1 MTAKDPDLQAE
12 TPDWYKDIVIYQLH
26 VKSFCD
32 GNGDGIG
39 DFKGLIGK
47 LDYLENLGVTALWLL
62 PFYPSPLRDDGYD
75 IADYGQIHPDYGTL
89 SDFKRFLKEAHAR
102 SMRVITELVLNHT
115 SDQHAWFQRA
125 RNAKAG
131 SAARDFYVW
140 SDTTDRYPDARVIFQ
155 DFELSNWAWDP
166 VARAYFWHRF
176 YSHQPDLNFDNP
188 RVHSALLKILDFW
201 FALGVDGVRLDAIP
215 YLYQREGT
223 NCENLPETYAFIKKL
238 RSHVQEHFP
247 DRMLLA
253 EANQWPEDAARYFGD
268 GDGCHMCF
276 HFPLM
281 PRMYMALE
289 MENSYPVTDILEQT
303 PEIPASCQWA
313 LFLRNH
319 DELTL
324 EMVTDEERDYMYH
337 IYVKDPR
344 ARVNLGIRRRLA
356 PLLNNDRRK
365 IELMNVLLFTLP
377 GSPIIY
383 YGDEIGMGDNYYLG
397 DRDGVRTPMQ
407 WNTNA
412 NAGFSMANPQKL
424 FLPLVIDPEYNA
436 TALNVATQEQRNS
449 SLLWWMRRAID
460 LRQSTSC
467 FGRGTIRFLAPENVK
482 VLAYIRSLGEEHIC
496 VVANL
501 SRHAQMVLL
510 DLAPYAG
517 RIAEDMFSRNRFLP
531 VTEFPYSLALGPYG
545 YYIFTLTEPA
555 VEEAAAPSAGLLRL
569 KGDSWRGIMDEKGIK
584 TALETRILPAYLPR
598 QRWYGGKD
606 RKIRTVTLLEAIPLS
621 RRQDSPLLLLVE
633 VAYQEG
639 NPEIYVLPLAYQR
652 QPEGEGDAAAAPLRG
667 AMASL
672 TLGDSQGVLYEGIYS
687 PSFGRDVL
695 SGIAGRRRQTGSHGQ
710 LHANASRELARWW
723 RKGETE
729 STPKLLE
736 TEQSNTS
743 ILFNEHF
750 IFKLYRRCQTGVH
763 PDLEMVRFLSE
774 DAGFPHVPAYAG
786 SLEYRR
792 GEEAPLVLGL
802 MQTFVPNQGDA
813 WGHFVDLAKHYF
825 ERVLLRGQGGKLP
838 PEGPGSFIRAV
849 GAPLP
854 PPPDDV
860 ISGVTLEMSALL
872 GRRTAELHQA
882 LARGRGEAFRP
893 EDFSIL
899 YQRSLYQAMQNQAKQ
914 ELRQLQKGASGLSPA
929 LQAEVQKVL
938 DLQPAIL
945 SGMHAITAGKLTAK
959 RIRIHGDYHLGQ
971 VLFTGNDFVMLDFE
985 GEPARPLSERRI
997 KRSPMRDVAGMLR
1010 SFQYAAYTALLS
1022 GSALR
1027 PQVTETLTPW
1037 ADRWYQ
1043 VISVSFLRGYLGAME
1058 GSDLLPHRPEE
1069 LENLLVPFLLQKA
1082 VYELGYERNNRPD
1095 WLIIPLRGIQLLCG
1109 E

>member
-1 MTAKDPDLQAE
+1 MTAAHFDPQGK
-12 TPDWYKDIVIYQLH
+12 TPQWYKDVVIYQLH

-89 SDFKRFLKEAHAR
+89 GDFKRFLKEAHAR

-125 RNAKAG
+125 RNARAG

-155 DFELSNWAWDP
+155 DFELSNWTWDP

-201 FALGVDGVRLDAIP
+201 FSLGVDGVRLDAIP

-238 RSHVQEHFP
+238 RRHVQEHFP

-268 GDGCHMCF
+268 GDSCHMCF

-303 PEIPASCQWA
+303 PEIPESCQWA

-356 PLLNNDRRK
+356 PLLDNDRRK

-377 GSPIIY
+377 GSPVIY

-407 WNTNA
+407 WNTDA
-412 NAGFSMANPQKL
+412 NAGFSRANPQKL

-436 TALNVATQEQRNS
+436 TALNVATQEQRQS

-460 LRQSTSC
+460 LRQSSSC
-467 FGRGTIRFLAPENVK
+467 FGRGTIRFLTPENVK

-501 SRHAQMVLL
+501 SRHAQMALL
-510 DLAPYAG
+510 DLSPYAG
-517 RIAEDMFSRNRFLP
+517 RIAEDMFSKNRFLP
-531 VTEFPYSLALGPYG
+531 VTESPYSLALGPYG
-545 YYIFTLTEPA
+545 YYVFTLTEPA
-555 VEEAAAPSAGLLRL
+555 AEAAAPAAGLLRL
-569 KGDSWRGIMDEKGIK
+569 KGDSWRGIMEEKGIK

-606 RKIRTVTLLEAIPLS
+606 RKIRTVTLIESIPLS
-621 RRQDSPLLLLVE
+621 RSQESPLLLLVE

-639 NPEIYVLPLAYQR
+639 SPEIYVLPLGYLR
-652 QPEGEGDAAAAPLRG
+652 QAEGEGEAAGAPLRG
-667 AMASL
+667 AMAHL
-672 TLGDSQGVLYEGIYS
+672 TLGDSQGVVYEGIYS

-695 SGIAGRRRQTGSHGQ
+695 SGIAGRRRQTGSHGH
-710 LHANASRELARWW
+710 LHANASRDLAHWW
-723 RKGETE
+723 KKGEAE
-729 STPKLLE
+729 SAPRLLE
-736 TEQSNTS
+736 SEQSNTS
-743 ILFNEHF
+743 ILYNEHF

-763 PDLEMVRFLSE
+763 PDLEIVRYLSE
-774 DAGFPHVPAYAG
+774 DAGFPFVPAYAG
-786 SLEYRR
+786 ALEYRR

-813 WGHFVDLAKHYF
+813 WGHFVDLAKRYF
-825 ERVLLRGQGGKLP
+825 ERVLTCDQAGKLP
-838 PEGPGSFIRAV
+838 PEGPGNFLRAI
-849 GAPLP
+849 GTPLP
-854 PPPDDV
+854 PRLDEV
-860 ISGVTLEMSALL
+860 IAGVTLEMSGLL
-872 GRRTAELHQA
+872 GRCAAELHQA
-882 LARGRGEAFRP
+882 LSGGRGEAFRP

-914 ELRQLQKGASGLSPA
+914 ELRQLQKGASSLSPV

-938 DLQPAIL
+938 SLQPAIL
-945 SGMHAITAGKLTAK
+945 AGMHAITAGKLDAK

-971 VLFTGNDFVMLDFE
+971 VLFTGNDFVILDFE

-1037 ADRWYQ
+1037 ADRWYEA
-1043 VISVSFLRGYLGAME
+1043 VSVSFLRGYLGAME
-1058 GSDLLPHRPEE
+1058 EGDLLPRQPEE
-1069 LENLLVPFLLQKA
+1069 LEKLLLPFLLQKA

>member
-1 MTAKDPDLQAE
+1 MTAANFNPQGDNPH
-12 TPDWYKDIVIYQLH
+12 WYKDVVIYQLH

-32 GNGDGIG
+32 GSGDGIG

-89 SDFKRFLKEAHAR
+89 YDFKRFLKEAHAR

-125 RNAKAG
+125 RSAKAG
-131 SAARDFYVW
+131 SSARDFYVW

-155 DFELSNWAWDP
+155 DFELSNWTWDP

-201 FALGVDGVRLDAIP
+201 FSLGVDGVRLDAIP

-223 NCENLPETYAFIKKL
+223 NCENLPETYAFLKKL
-238 RSHVQEHFP
+238 RRHVQEHFP

-268 GDGCHMCF
+268 GDSCHMCF

-303 PEIPASCQWA
+303 PEIPESCQWA

-356 PLLNNDRRK
+356 PLLDNDRRK

-377 GSPIIY
+377 GSPVIY

-407 WNTNA
+407 WNTDA
-412 NAGFSMANPQKL
+412 NAGFSRANPQKL

-460 LRQSTSC
+460 LRQSTPC
-467 FGRGTIRFLAPENVK
+467 FGRGTIRFLTPENVK

-510 DLAPYAG
+510 DLSPYAG
-517 RIAEDMFSRNRFLP
+517 RLAEDMFSKNRFLP
-531 VTEFPYSLALGPYG
+531 VTESPYSLALGPYG
-545 YYIFTLTEPA
+545 YYVFTLTEPA
-555 VEEAAAPSAGLLRL
+555 AEAATPAAGLPRL
-569 KGDSWRGIMDEKGIK
+569 KGDSWRGLLDEKGIR
-584 TALETRILPAYLPR
+584 TPLETRILPAYLPR

-621 RRQDSPLLLLVE
+621 RSPESPLLLLAE

-652 QPEGEGDAAAAPLRG
+652 QAEGEGESAGAPLRG
-667 AMASL
+667 AMAHL

-695 SGIAGRRRQTGSHGQ
+695 SGIAGRRRQAGSHGQ
-710 LHANASRELARWW
+710 LHADASRDLAHWW
-723 RKGETE
+723 RKGEAE
-729 STPKLLE
+729 SAPRLLE

-743 ILFNEHF
+743 ILYNEHF
-750 IFKLYRRCQTGVH
+750 IFKLYRRCQTGIH
-763 PDLEMVRFLSE
+763 PDLEIVRYLSE
-774 DAGFPHVPAYAG
+774 DAGFPQVPAYAG

-813 WGHFVDLAKHYF
+813 WRHFVDLAKHYF
-825 ERVLLRGQGGKLP
+825 ERVLLGDHAGKLP
-838 PEGPGSFIRAV
+838 LEGPGNFLRAV
-849 GAPLP
+849 GPPLP
-854 PPPDDV
+854 PSSDDV

-882 LARGRGEAFRP
+882 LAGGKGEAFRP
-893 EDFSIL
+893 EDFSLL

-914 ELRQLQKGASGLSPA
+914 ELRLLQKGASSLSPL

-938 DLQPAIL
+938 DLQPEIL
-945 SGMHAITAGKLTAK
+945 AGMHAITAGKLTAK

-1027 PQVTETLTPW
+1027 PQVTEMLTPW

-1082 VYELGYERNNRPD
+1082 VYELGYERNNRPE